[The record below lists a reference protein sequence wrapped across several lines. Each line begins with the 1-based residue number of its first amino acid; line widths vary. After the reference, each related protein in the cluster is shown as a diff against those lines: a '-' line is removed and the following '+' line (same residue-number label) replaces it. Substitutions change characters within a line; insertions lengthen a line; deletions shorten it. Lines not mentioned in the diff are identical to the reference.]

1 MLKIRLDKY
10 LAVNKLVESREKARR
25 LIKDGKIIVED
36 KKITKPS
43 FIVGTDTKIKIIE
56 NYKYV
61 GRGAFKL
68 KKAIDE
74 FNLNLSKK
82 NCMDVG
88 SSTGGFSE
96 VLLENKVNKIYAI
109 DVGTDQL
116 HKKLRDH
123 KKIIL
128 KENTNARDYINDE
141 KVDFICCDVSF
152 ISITK
157 LIDTFFNNL
166 KKDGVIVALIK
177 PQFEVGS
184 DNLVNGIVRDEKI
197 IDNSLKKVFKE
208 FEESGFKILNFIES
222 PIKGTKGNKE
232 FLAHIVKK

>member
-1 MLKIRLDKY
+1 VLKIRLDKY

-43 FIVGTDTKIKIIE
+43 FIVETDTKIKIIE

-74 FNLNLSKK
+74 FNLNLSEK

-166 KKDGVIVALIK
+166 KKDGTIVALIK

-184 DNLVNGIVRDEKI
+184 DNLINGIVRNEKI
-197 IDNSLKKVFKE
+197 IDISLKKVFKE
-208 FEESGFKILNFIES
+208 FEERGFKILNFIES